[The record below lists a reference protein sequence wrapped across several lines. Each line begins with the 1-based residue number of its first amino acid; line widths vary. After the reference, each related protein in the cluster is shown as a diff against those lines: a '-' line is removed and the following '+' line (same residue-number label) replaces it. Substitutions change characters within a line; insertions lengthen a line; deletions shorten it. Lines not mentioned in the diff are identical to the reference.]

1 MKVVSFKPGE
11 VACRNISSQ
20 SGELLRYDEARRA
33 VVVFHV
39 DQGPSPQM
47 LEVHL
52 PDISHG
58 HSISDDD
65 AEALELGFQ
74 KAALEI
80 STQIRAAGEAAA
92 LSGFIDVD
100 RAAGAGARFRLFLW
114 FWRLGILGLRRERR
128 ERRDGGGEGVFR

>member
-1 MKVVSFKPGE
+1 MKVVSVEAGE
-11 VACRNISSQ
+11 VARRSISSQ
-20 SGELLRYDEARRA
+20 SGELLRYYRAGRA

-39 DQGPSPQM
+39 HEGPSLQM

-80 STQIRAAGEAAA
+80 STQIRAAREAAA

-100 RAAGAGARFRLFLW
+100 RAAGAGHMRLLLW
-114 FWRLGILGLRRERR
+114 LGLGLGRGLRRRERR

>member
-1 MKVVSFKPGE
+1 M
-11 VACRNISSQ
+11 
-20 SGELLRYDEARRA
+20 
-33 VVVFHV
+33 
-39 DQGPSPQM
+39 
-47 LEVHL
+47 HL

-100 RAAGAGARFRLFLW
+100 RAAGAGHMRLLLW
-114 FWRLGILGLRRERR
+114 LGLGLGRGLRRRERR
-128 ERRDGGGEGVFR
+128 E